1 MDTIVMTTSERWVAG
16 RDEYHHHVYVVI
28 EHTPRI
34 IGFLGYD
41 PYLIHRVSE
50 ETHLC
55 EKRGTWLIS
64 ELPSRVL
71 DSSERDI

>member
-41 PYLIHRVSE
+41 PYLD
-50 ETHLC
+50 
-55 EKRGTWLIS
+55 
-64 ELPSRVL
+64 P
-71 DSSERDI
+71 